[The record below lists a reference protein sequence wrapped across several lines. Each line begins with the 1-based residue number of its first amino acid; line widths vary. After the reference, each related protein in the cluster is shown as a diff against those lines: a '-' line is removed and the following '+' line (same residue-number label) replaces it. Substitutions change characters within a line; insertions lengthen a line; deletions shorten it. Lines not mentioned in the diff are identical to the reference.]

1 MTYGIT
7 AAFRGLRKGETPL
20 LVFGS
25 LLALWRWR
33 RARSAKKVTAHKIRL
48 GAGESIGLRVTGK
61 RAAPKEFVIR

>member
-7 AAFRGLRKGETPL
+7 AAFRGLRKGDTPL

-33 RARSAKKVTAHKIRL
+33 RARSAKKATAHKFRL
-48 GAGESIGLRVTGK
+48 AAGESVGLRVTGK
-61 RAAPKEFVIR
+61 RSTPQEFVIR